1 MDDFTRSPLQ
11 AQAQVSRSPTIDQ
24 THVRACETLYAR
36 PSHMCPG
43 ESKDK
48 CEHAP
53 TKVVKIRLRTFH
65 FEKEVDRDHQNGA
78 VELGRRLTVT
88 SIILHVR

>member
-1 MDDFTRSPLQ
+1 MDDSTRSPLQ

-24 THVRACETLYAR
+24 THAGTRETAYAR
-36 PSHMCPG
+36 SRHMCPG

-48 CEHAP
+48 REHAP

-65 FEKEVDRDHQNGA
+65 FEKEVERAHQKGA

-88 SIILHVR
+88 SIILHGR

>member
-24 THVRACETLYAR
+24 TRAGTRVTLYAR
-36 PSHMCPG
+36 SRHMCPG

-48 CEHAP
+48 CQHAP
-53 TKVVKIRLRTFH
+53 TKVLKIRLRTLH
-65 FEKEVDRDHQNGA
+65 SEKEVERDRWNRA
-78 VELGRRLTVT
+78 VDLGRRL
-88 SIILHVR
+88 L